1 MLPQEVDGELVDS
14 WHDFHTVAGPTAGD
28 PVAME
33 LDEFYSKDGQRPVYG
48 PGAAPSFKPPVR
60 AQATYNNPAE
70 TLAVDGKSKPIYKVN
85 SNITESCWCFPCPK
99 AAK

>member
-33 LDEFYSKDGQRPVYG
+33 SDEFYSKDGQRPVYG